1 MKINDIKVGDNMGCC
16 KDCIYRDLCFSEWLK
31 HEISEGTCLLA
42 NDDEFRKL
50 ENGQHIPL

>member
-1 MKINDIKVGDNMGCC
+1 MNDDVKNFINGLSS
-16 KDCIYRDLCFSEWLK
+16 YRDLCFSEWLK

>member
-1 MKINDIKVGDNMGCC
+1 MGCC

-31 HEISEGTCLLA
+31 HEISEGVCFLA